1 MAFIEQYFLEDVNK
15 PTEPVTPIG
24 SVPGGIVPRE
34 NLTQDNIDSLQ
45 NTQNTTLV
53 QNDPFFEITA
63 DSGTNIV
70 SNVGEREFVIGN
82 TKPILNEEKSDEVIV
97 NIIASSTRGEAKA
110 TILKNGIPLEGG
122 TPKRYSIRKSELF
135 VEGPQTITV
144 RSFGYDSDERYV
156 FSVIPREDSN
166 IPIEDI
172 NILRDSKDPS
182 NIIGLQNLRIDVKS
196 YKGDD
201 EIEYVLD
208 NGNFI
213 TLPFTLTAVSDNK
226 DISLEDENKE
236 VEVSTMVISMDGP
249 DASVIVSSNG
259 ESDFLNRG
267 TEEFKDSYGT
277 KYFIKTSSPK
287 LYRIAEITV
296 IDSNGK
302 SEVLKAGASES
313 LSTEIVLSG
322 DVKVSVLSR
331 RLVKVE
337 KRKPEIR
344 LKSVGTQT
352 YNINDKTDIPI
363 IIEKNDAVRAISLII
378 GEEILEFDD
387 VKQGRYM
394 GIEIPHNLVEKIGQ
408 YQIKL
413 FPYAISELAK
423 GKPEKDVPK
432 YDDLPKVTPDEVPV
446 DDNLFTP
453 RPVDTDLGPRIPDVS
468 PRPVD
473 TDGKSRTPD
482 VSPRPFVPDSGP
494 RTSGTRGVGDNVSQ
508 RPQGGGRPFIPDLGP
523 KTPKVIARPPSNRIL
538 PSNDGRIRGK

>member
-1 MAFIEQYFLEDVNK
+1 MALIEKYFLQDVNK
-15 PTEPVTPIG
+15 PNESVTPNDPPPAG
-24 SVPGGIVPRE
+24 GGIVPRE
-34 NLTQDNIDSLQ
+34 KYTQEAIDFQQVAQNNIEKLK
-45 NTQNTTLV
+45 
-53 QNDPFFEITA
+53 DPFFNVTPGADRQEIIDTT
-63 DSGTNIV
+63 SITKQV
-70 SNVGEREFVIGN
+70 SNDESANEIIIN
-82 TKPILNEEKSDEVIV
+82 ILAQIPGGDG
-97 NIIASSTRGEAKA
+97 RA
-110 TILKNGIPLEGG
+110 TILNNGIPLEGT
-122 TPKRYSIRKSELF
+122 TPKRYSIKKTDLF
-135 VEGPQTITV
+135 ERGPQTLEL
-144 RSFGYDSDERYV
+144 RKFGYISDEKYIFKV
-156 FSVIPREDSN
+156 DTKSDNPLKVDQVQ
-166 IPIEDI
+166 
-172 NILRDSKDPS
+172 ILQDDKNPE
-182 NIIGLQNLRIDVKS
+182 NIIGLDKLIVTIEKVV
-196 YKGDD
+196 GDSRS
-201 EIEYVLD
+201 EFVLE
-208 NGNFI
+208 NGNF
-213 TLPFTLTAVSDNK
+213 TSLSFNLLKVRDTST
-226 DISLEDENKE
+226 DISLPEENTN
-236 VEVSTMVISMDGP
+236 VEVSTMVVSMEGP

-267 TEEFKDSYGT
+267 TEEFKDRYGT

-296 IDSNGK
+296 IDSTGK

-322 DVKVSVLSR
+322 DVKVSILSR

-387 VKQGRYM
+387 IKQGRYM

-432 YDDLPKVTPDEVPV
+432 YDDLPKVTPDEVPA
-446 DDNLFTP
+446 DENLFTP
-453 RPVDTDLGPRIPDVS
+453 RPVETDSGPRIPDVS
-468 PRPVD
+468 PRPID
-473 TDGKSRTPD
+473 TNGKSRTPD

-494 RTSGTRGVGDNVSQ
+494 RTSGTRGVGDNVSR

-523 KTPKVIARPPSNRIL
+523 KTPKVIASPPSNRIL
-538 PSNDGRIRGK
+538 PSKDGRVRGK